1 MRLLNHTWVKHAH
14 LLQMKDELT
23 SKKTQMSAAL
33 EFVKAI
39 TQGNLEV
46 GFNSVI
52 ENDAENELS
61 ASLVNMRDQMK
72 KISTE
77 EKQRNWV
84 TEGLAKFGEILRH
97 KSDNLKGLS
106 ELIISSLV
114 KYLNANQGALY
125 LINEEK
131 SSDIF
136 IELAACY
143 AYGRKKHIE
152 QRIELGQGL
161 IGQVALEKST
171 LYMTNIPNDY
181 LKITSGLGEALPR
194 NLLIV
199 PLKLEDKIFGLV
211 EVASFQLIV
220 SHEIEFI
227 ERLGVSIAST
237 IAAART
243 SERTKQ
249 LLQETQS
256 QAEEMRSQEEEMRQ
270 NMEELTATQEEMQR
284 ILKEVQS
291 QERYMNELIDSS
303 VDSILVMDKSYK
315 VLSANK
321 TVRQTYAQL
330 GIDIVKGLD
339 VAKLFDPKEWLRYK
353 AFYDRTFAGESF
365 QHTERFESHGFKSF
379 FLNQHTPIRD
389 KEGNIVASAVFAKD
403 VTELVKAQQTA
414 EELALDQ
421 QQKNEELKAQ
431 EEELR
436 QNMEELSATQDE
448 MQRIIHE
455 VQKKEKYLNDVIN
468 VSNDIIFTID
478 QSYKVISFNKAM
490 EAGMAKL
497 GIALEKGF
505 CMLDIFQGKEIEVQR
520 SYYDRALEGES
531 YERTEHFTHGDI
543 DVYTIVSYAPLT
555 NDDDEIYA
563 VACFSKDVTEV
574 HHTLKQVEKKER
586 ELNEIINASTDPIWT
601 VDANYK
607 LMAFNKN
614 FIHVFAARNVTVAK
628 GMDMIEVL
636 QEQEREAQIEIYAR
650 VFSGET
656 FELTQTFV
664 FQGEESHILISYSPI
679 RDESEKITGATVY
692 AKNISAMV
700 NAKKHAEKLVQETQ
714 AQNEALKE
722 GKEEIENIQQKL
734 KNLETREYAYLQ
746 TTLFVELDV
755 HGKIVDLNEKL
766 LKVAG
771 YQREDLI
778 GKSYLSLTDLPRQLF
793 MACSKDLVAGKLW
806 KGILR
811 NITQTGS
818 HFWADVTI
826 VPIKDHV
833 GKIAKILIS
842 GYPITSRLGA
852 DLFLEQAREL
862 GWPAAMIATKSIG
875 KKRSLNGND
884 GTLPLSSKVG

>member
-14 LLQMKDELT
+14 LMQIKNELTT
-23 SKKTQMSAAL
+23 SKKQISAAL
-33 EFVKAI
+33 TFVKAI

-46 GFNSVI
+46 GFNSVM
-52 ENDAENELS
+52 ENSAENELS

-97 KSDNLKGLS
+97 KSDNLKGFS

-125 LINEEK
+125 LINEERA
-131 SSDIF
+131 SDVF

-152 QRIELGQGL
+152 QRIELGEGL
-161 IGQVALEKST
+161 VGQVSLEKST

-181 LKITSGLGEALPR
+181 IKITSGLGEALPK

-211 EVASFQLIV
+211 EIASFQLILPY
-220 SHEIEFI
+220 EIEFV

-237 IAAART
+237 IAATRT
-243 SERTKQ
+243 NERTKQ

-270 NMEELTATQEEMQR
+270 NLEELTATQEEMQR

-303 VDSILVMDKSYK
+303 NDSILVMDKSYK

-321 TVRQTYAQL
+321 TVRQTYARL
-330 GIDIVKGLD
+330 GIDIVKGFE
-339 VAKLFDPKEWLRYK
+339 VASLFEPKEWLRYK
-353 AFYDRTFAGESF
+353 AFYDRTFAGEAF
-365 QHTERFESHGFKSF
+365 QHTEPFESHGFKSY

-403 VTELVKAQQTA
+403 VTDMVKAQQTA
-414 EELALDQ
+414 EELVLDQ

-448 MQRIIHE
+448 MQRVIHE

-478 QSYKVISFNKAM
+478 QSYNVISFNKAM

-497 GIALEKGF
+497 GIRVEKGF

-520 SYYDRALEGES
+520 SYYDRALDGES

-543 DVYTIVSYAPLT
+543 DVYTIVSYAPIT
-555 NDDDEIYA
+555 NDDNEIYA
-563 VACFSKDVTEV
+563 VACFSKDVTKV

-601 VDANYK
+601 VDVNYK

-614 FIHVFAARNVTVAK
+614 FTHVFAARNVTVAK

-636 QEQEREAQIEIYAR
+636 QEQERDAQIEIYAR
-650 VFSGET
+650 VFCGET

-664 FQGEESHILISYSPI
+664 YQGDESHILISYSPI
-679 RDESEKITGATVY
+679 RDENDKITGATVY
-692 AKNISAMV
+692 AKNISGMV
-700 NAKKHAEKLVQETQ
+700 NAKKYAEKLAQETQ

-722 GKEEIENIQQKL
+722 GKVEIENIQQKL

-746 TTLFVELDV
+746 TMLFLELDAL
-755 HGKIVDLNEKL
+755 GKIVDLNEKL
-766 LKVAG
+766 LKVSG
-771 YQREDLI
+771 FQREDLI
-778 GKSYLSLTDLPRQLF
+778 GKSYLVLTDLPRQLF
-793 MACSKDLVAGKLW
+793 MSCSKSLIAGKLW

-811 NITQTGS
+811 NITQTAS
-818 HFWADVTI
+818 HFWTNVTI
-826 VPIKDHV
+826 VPIKDLA
-833 GKIAKILIS
+833 GKITKIVIS
-842 GYPITSRLGA
+842 GYPITSTSGS
-852 DLFLEQAREL
+852 DLLYEQAMEF
-862 GWPAAMIATKSIG
+862 GWPATMIATKSTG
-875 KKRSLNGND
+875 QKRSFNDSD

>member
-1 MRLLNHTWVKHAH
+1 
-14 LLQMKDELT
+14 MKDELIRN
-23 SKKTQMSAAL
+23 KRQMSAAL

-46 GFNSVI
+46 GFNNAV
-52 ENDAENELS
+52 ENDAENEL
-61 ASLVNMRDQMK
+61 AESLRNMRDQMK

-97 KSDNLKGLS
+97 KSDNLSGLL

-125 LINEEK
+125 LINEEV
-131 SSDIF
+131 SSDAF
-136 IELAACY
+136 IELASCY
-143 AYGRKKHIE
+143 AYGRKKHIQ

-171 LYMTNIPNDY
+171 LYMTNIPQDY
-181 LKITSGLGEALPR
+181 IKITSGLGEALPR

-199 PLKLEDKIFGLV
+199 PLKLEDQVFGLV
-211 EVASFQLIV
+211 ELASFQLIV
-220 SHEIEFI
+220 PHEIEFI

-237 IAAART
+237 ISAART
-243 SERTKQ
+243 NERTKQ

-270 NMEELTATQEEMQR
+270 HMEELSATQEEMQR
-284 ILKEVQS
+284 ILSEVQS

-303 VDSILVMDKSYK
+303 NDSILVMDKSYK

-321 TVRQTYAQL
+321 TVRQTYAGL

-339 VAKLFDPKEWLRYK
+339 VAKLFEPKEWLRYK
-353 AFYDRTFAGESF
+353 AFYDRTFAGEAF
-365 QHTERFESHGFKSF
+365 QHTERFESHGFKSY

-389 KEGNIVASAVFAKD
+389 IDGKIVASAVFAKD
-403 VTELVKAQQTA
+403 VTDLVKAQQTA
-414 EELALDQ
+414 EQLALEQ

-448 MQRIIHE
+448 MQRVIHE
-455 VQKKEKYLNDVIN
+455 VQKKERYLNDVIN

-478 QSYKVISFNKAM
+478 TSYKLISFNKAM
-490 EAGMAKL
+490 EAGLAKL
-497 GIALEKGF
+497 GIHAQKGF
-505 CMLDIFQGKEIEVQR
+505 CMLDIFQGKEIAVQQ
-520 SYYDRALEGES
+520 SYYDRALNGES
-531 YERTEHFTHGDI
+531 YERTEHFSHGDI

-555 NDDDEIYA
+555 NDDDKIYA
-563 VACFSKDVTEV
+563 VACFSKDVTAV
-574 HHTLKQVEKKER
+574 HNTLREVEKKER

-601 VDANYK
+601 VDVNHK
-607 LMAFNKN
+607 LMAFNKS
-614 FIHVFAARNVTVAK
+614 FIHVFSARNVTVAK

-636 QEQEREAQIEIYAR
+636 QEQERAEQIAIYAR

-664 FQGEESHILISYSPI
+664 YQGEESHILISYSPI
-679 RDESEKITGATVY
+679 RDERDKITGATVY
-692 AKNISAMV
+692 AKNISVMM
-700 NAKKHAEKLVQETQ
+700 NAKKYAEKLAQETQ
-714 AQNEALKE
+714 AHNDALKE
-722 GKEEIENIQQKL
+722 GKAELENMQQKM

-746 TTLFVELDV
+746 TTLFLELDV

-766 LKVAG
+766 LTTSG
-771 YQREDLI
+771 FQRENLI
-778 GKSYLSLTDLPRQLF
+778 GKSYLALTDLPKQLF
-793 MACSKDLVAGKLW
+793 RSCAKKLVAGKMW

-818 HFWADVTI
+818 HFWTDVTV
-826 VPIKDHV
+826 VPIKDSDGRV
-833 GKIAKILIS
+833 AKILVS
-842 GYPITSRLGA
+842 GYPITSMSGA
-852 DLFLEQAREL
+852 DLFHEQAMEF
-862 GWPAAMIATKSIG
+862 GWPAAMIATKSTG
-875 KKRSLNGND
+875 QKRSFNDND
-884 GTLPLSSKVG
+884 GTLPLSSKAG